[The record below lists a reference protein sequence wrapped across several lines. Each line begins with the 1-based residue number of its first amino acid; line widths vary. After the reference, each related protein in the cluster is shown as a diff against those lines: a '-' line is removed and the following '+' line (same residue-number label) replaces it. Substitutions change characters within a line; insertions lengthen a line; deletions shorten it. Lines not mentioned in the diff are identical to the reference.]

1 MSPTFKARGKAKSE
15 ARQLRG
21 HMKNVR
27 RATRNL
33 AAAKKANW
41 TKLEKIFAKAKA
53 HGAATKERLLEYV
66 ATRLG
71 DNAELAQDALFA
83 LAKWAVS
90 QVDPIAEV
98 NRQLNEVEEKEA
110 AEKAASIA
118 DPHPS
123 VFVDPVKE
131 GK

>member
-1 MSPTFKARGKAKSE
+1 MSPTFRERGKAKSE

-27 RATRNL
+27 RV

-90 QVDPIAEV
+90 RVDPVAEV

-118 DPHPS
+118 DPDPS

-131 GK
+131 A